1 MTTHVQRRDDA
12 NGQGLSD
19 LVQVRR
25 ASGEILQLPA
35 ADCYSPTSFAMLLDN
50 WHQFE
55 ARHDDVWLFGYPRS
69 GQGDENCR
77 YMTLCFMWALSL
89 VSYQKVQLIRDV
101 GLAACIRNHYSAN
114 VSYDTRNKQ
123 TSARFVV
130 WRFRLL
136 LYSSFIVHQH
146 CMCFNGALMHNK

>member
-69 GQGDENCR
+69 GQDDRGN
-77 YMTLCFMWALSL
+77 YKITYFSVHTSVVTP
-89 VSYQKVQLIRDV
+89 VSNFCND
-101 GLAACIRNHYSAN
+101 
-114 VSYDTRNKQ
+114 
-123 TSARFVV
+123 
-130 WRFRLL
+130 
-136 LYSSFIVHQH
+136 
-146 CMCFNGALMHNK
+146 

>member
-19 LVQVRR
+19 LVQVTR

-35 ADCYSPTSFAMLLDN
+35 ADCYRPTSFAMLLDN

-69 GQGDENCR
+69 GQSDEI
-77 YMTLCFMWALSL
+77 YMAGTYVFHVGAVFLS
-89 VSYQKVQLIRDV
+89 VWYRIEKFNYSDV
-101 GLAACIRNHYSAN
+101 GLAACIRNHCS
-114 VSYDTRNKQ
+114 TK
-123 TSARFVV
+123 
-130 WRFRLL
+130 
-136 LYSSFIVHQH
+136 
-146 CMCFNGALMHNK
+146 